1 MTFLVQENLSKTSKK
16 TSEYTKEHIMGV
28 LLLQE
33 YFHRKSNYKKV
44 VNCKLN
50 STPGGGIGSEKQNPT
65 HTASFW
71 KKADQKGRSDP
82 PKIVKFVK
90 TNCKLS
96 HSKSRIYF

>member
-1 MTFLVQENLSKTSKK
+1 MVQANLSKTSKK

-33 YFHRKSNYKKV
+33 YFHWKSNYKKV
-44 VNCKLN
+44 VKCKLN

-71 KKADQKGRSDP
+71 KKADQKGKSDP

-90 TNCKLS
+90 TEIVNY
-96 HSKSRIYF
+96 HTVESKIYF